1 MSFVTSEYF
10 QARSLENFYPQDH
23 LGFSGGSDG
32 KDSSPNAEDLGLI
45 PGLGRSP
52 GERSGYSLQ
61 YSGLENSMD
70 RGVWQVKVL
79 GFAKSQIPLRDFHR
93 IT

>member
-45 PGLGRSP
+45 PGLGRPP
-52 GERSGYSLQ
+52 GKVNSYPLKDN
-61 YSGLENSMD
+61 GLENSMD
-70 RGVWQVKVL
+70 RGVWQAIVHGVT
-79 GFAKSQIPLRDFHR
+79 KSQ
-93 IT
+93 T